1 MPPSEARP
9 FTNVK
14 LLLDTSVLIDVLRRR
29 NGRREL
35 LAELVRAGHTLSTT
49 ALNIAEVYAG
59 MRPGETAPT
68 EAFLGE
74 LECHDLTGSGA
85 RLAGKLKNEWRQKSR
100 TLTLADTVVA
110 AIAMERKCL
119 LFTDNRKDFPM
130 PEVKLYPR
138 PEGY

>member
-1 MPPSEARP
+1 M
-9 FTNVK
+9 
-14 LLLDTSVLIDVLRRR
+14 IDVLRRR

-59 MRPGETAPT
+59 MRLGEIART

-85 RLAGKLKNEWRQKSR
+85 RLAGKLKNEWRQKGR
-100 TLTLADTVVA
+100 TLTLAATVVA
-110 AIAMERKCL
+110 AVAMERKSVL
-119 LFTDNRKDFPM
+119 PPPHPQHSPLPTDQP
-130 PEVKLYPR
+130 
-138 PEGY
+138 

>member
-1 MPPSEARP
+1 M
-9 FTNVK
+9 
-14 LLLDTSVLIDVLRRR
+14 IDVLRRR

-35 LAELVRAGHTLSTT
+35 LAELVRAGHTLATT
-49 ALNIAEVYAG
+49 ALNIAEVYGG

-85 RLAGKLKNEWRQKSR
+85 RLAGRLKNEWRQKGC

-110 AIAMERKCL
+110 AVARERKCVL
-119 LFTDNRKDFPM
+119 LTDNRKDFPM
-130 PEVKLYPR
+130 PEVKLYRR